1 MKKYVI
7 IVAGGKGLRMGKE
20 LPKQFL
26 LLKDKPILMH
36 TINRFIAYDPD
47 ISVILVLPEAHQ
59 PYWKELCRKYQFSLS
74 YQLANGG
81 ETRFHSVQN
90 GLKLVTQDGWVAVHD
105 GVRPFVS
112 QETISACFT
121 EAAVSGAA
129 IPILPVI
136 ETLRERI
143 GDSSRTVNRDD
154 YCTVQTPQVFHAEL
168 LKEAY
173 RQPYVPIFT
182 DDASVV
188 ENLGYPVSL
197 IEGNKENI
205 KITTP
210 FDLQIGEILC
220 KNVGS

>member
-20 LPKQFL
+20 IPKQFL

-36 TINRFIAYDPD
+36 TINRFIEYDPA
-47 ISVILVLPEAHQ
+47 ISIILVLPEAHQ
-59 PYWKELCRKYQFSLS
+59 PYWKELCRKYQFSLP

-90 GLKLVTQDGWVAVHD
+90 GLKLVTQDGWVAIHD

-112 QETISACFT
+112 KETISTCFT
-121 EAAVSGAA
+121 KAAMSGAA

-136 ETLRERI
+136 ETLRERA
-143 GDSSRTVNRDD
+143 GNSSRTVNRDN
-154 YCTVQTPQVFHAEL
+154 YCTVQTPQVFSTEL

-173 RQPYVPIFT
+173 RQSYIPTFT

-188 ENLGYPVSL
+188 ENLGHPVSL
-197 IEGNKENI
+197 IEGNRENI

-220 KNVGS
+220 KNA